1 MSGGYFGVS
10 RALLDPDHP
19 LGLAANQ
26 EKATRVHAWID
37 LIGRARWQDVGGMQR
52 GQTRQSTRHLA
63 ERWRRSRVWVESFL
77 TALEADGTISRTNGG
92 PRATSAAMITITN
105 YDAYQA
111 GEDHDQHDTP
121 DTPAKPKAATKPRA
135 KKKRVTRSYPDDFL
149 AVWDI
154 HRRGSKSK
162 ALDEYRNAVPDLVS
176 QADLVGC
183 LGAYTAA
190 EISDRFLGHDL
201 FRWIRDERWESYI
214 PRQNASN
221 KPRPIEPRR

>member
-1 MSGGYFGVS
+1 MSGYFGVS

-19 LGLAANQ
+19 LGLAQNM
-26 EKATRVHAWID
+26 EKATRVHAWVD
-37 LIGRARWQDVGGMQR
+37 LLGMARWQAAGGMER
-52 GQTRQSTRHLA
+52 GQTRQSVRHLA
-63 ERWRRSRVWVESFL
+63 ERWRRSREWVEGLLS
-77 TALEADGTISRTNGG
+77 ALEADGAISRVHDRQRITQ
-92 PRATSAAMITITN
+92 ATLITITN
-105 YDAYQA
+105 YDAYQG
-111 GEDHDQHDTP
+111 GEDHTQTDAP
-121 DTPAKPKAATKPRA
+121 VKAKPVAKAKKA

-149 AVWDI
+149 TVWDI

-183 LGAYTAA
+183 LRAYTAA